1 MADKKKVIKG
11 KVRTVH
17 TGKKGGKYYV
27 SKGKKVYFGGGVFST
42 CKKPPCKKK
51 SKGQPRRI
59 ERSPSSSSSSK
70 KSSTPAPSTLS
81 KRIDSWVKKGYFVD
95 HAAALAS
102 LTDIATANGHHALL
116 PVLADM
122 RERSSKKP
130 KKPVIDPPSFYI
142 NMMYNS
148 KGKPIPIP
156 SDISSKELKRA
167 INEGRLFMSNVGL
180 PPKFNKTS
188 YKKPPGKSIREDFI
202 KKVGNRYVWASINQ
216 FAANPPSRGPRPTTR
231 AATGGPDMNRM
242 IPKSYRVP
250 STDFTQRGL
259 PSLLYTVDY
268 NPGDETYNCSC
279 PNYFM
284 MNEKNTGKKTMLPL
298 NRGCKHIR
306 GVNDGTLRK
315 YPGRDVNKAIRRQ
328 ILQDQLDAGE
338 RHPATSRFLEDDWR
352 MDQYLTS
359 RVPPYGI
366 NGFTRP
372 EQENSL
378 AFFKKYAPPR
388 G

>member
-1 MADKKKVIKG
+1 
-11 KVRTVH
+11 
-17 TGKKGGKYYV
+17 
-27 SKGKKVYFGGGVFST
+27 
-42 CKKPPCKKK
+42 
-51 SKGQPRRI
+51 
-59 ERSPSSSSSSK
+59 
-70 KSSTPAPSTLS
+70 
-81 KRIDSWVKKGYFVD
+81 
-95 HAAALAS
+95 
-102 LTDIATANGHHALL
+102 
-116 PVLADM
+116 M

-216 FAANPPSRGPRPTTR
+216 FAANS
-231 AATGGPDMNRM
+231 PDMNRM
-242 IPKSYRVP
+242 IPRSFRVP
-250 STDFTQRGL
+250 STDFIQRGR
-259 PSLLYTVDY
+259 PSQLYTVDY

-338 RHPATSRFLEDDWR
+338 RHPAASRFLENNWM